1 MSLSSKF
8 NVVLLSVF
16 GIGLIVV
23 GFVSNYV
30 LKENAREE
38 VIRHA
43 GMMMQAALAMRSY
56 TVKEIRPLLQDHLK
70 REFLP
75 QTVPSYAATQ
85 NFNALR
91 ENNPEYT
98 YKEATLNPTNPRDRA
113 TDWESDVITQF
124 RNNEGL
130 GEVIGERD
138 TPTGRSLYLARPIRI
153 KNEGCLAC
161 HSTID
166 KAPKTMLKVYGD
178 ANGFGWKFDEVVGS
192 QIVSVPLSLPEKNAN
207 KAFAV
212 FMGSM
217 VAIFITIFVI
227 LNVMLRKIVIKPVMK
242 IAYIADEVSKGN
254 TEAPHFDIKKKDEI
268 ASLAQAFERMRISL
282 EKAMKMLS

>member
-8 NVVLLSVF
+8 NLVLLSVF
-16 GIGLIVV
+16 SIGLVVV
-23 GFVSNYV
+23 GYVSHYV
-30 LKENAREE
+30 LQQNAREE

-43 GMMMQAALAMRSY
+43 GMMMQAALSMRSY
-56 TVKEIRPLLQDHLK
+56 TVKEIRPLLQEHLK
-70 REFLP
+70 TEFLP
-75 QTVPSYAATQ
+75 QSVPSYAATQ

-113 TDWESDVITQF
+113 TDWETDIVNQF
-124 RNNEGL
+124 QNNKEL
-130 GEVIGERD
+130 KQVVGERQSA
-138 TPTGRSLYLARPIRI
+138 TGRSLYLARPIRI
-153 KNEGCLAC
+153 TNEGCLAC

-166 KAPKTMLKVYGD
+166 NAPKTMLKLYGE

-192 QIVSVPLSLPEKNAN
+192 QIISVPLSLPEKNAN
-207 KAFAV
+207 EAFIV

-217 VAIFITIFVI
+217 IGIFIAIFVL

-242 IAYIADEVSKGN
+242 IAHIADEISKGN
-254 TEAPHFDIKKKDEI
+254 MDAPHFDVKKNDEI
-268 ASLAQAFERMRISL
+268 AGLARAFERMRISL